1 MKIIFRTTT
10 SGTNSEQKPH
20 RYNCKQF
27 LILPHKFISEFDL
40 RPLKLAAPLGTE
52 IRDIVR
58 PLSIVGCAG
67 GSENDHNGTSCRILQ
82 SHSRSPHNQTQ
93 YKEEINPEPEP
104 QVPKQKKV
112 PLFLQ
117 KRKSPNEPT
126 V

>member
-1 MKIIFRTTT
+1 MAQTLNR
-10 SGTNSEQKPH
+10 PH

-82 SHSRSPHNQTQ
+82 SHFRSSLLIIKLNIINS
-93 YKEEINPEPEP
+93 INPEPEP
-104 QVPKQKKV
+104 QVPKQ
-112 PLFLQ
+112 
-117 KRKSPNEPT
+117 RKSLFFFRNENPQMNPRFN
-126 V
+126 